1 MNDKNEEMKIDEI
14 FQISEYYYDM
24 KNKYF
29 GLSIDEWED
38 WVKSNVL
45 VG

>member
-1 MNDKNEEMKIDEI
+1 MDGESEEMKIEEI

-29 GLSIDEWED
+29 GL
-38 WVKSNVL
+38 
-45 VG
+45 